1 MMHYLIL
8 IFMNTSFTWCVYTV
22 CMHGTLCS
30 IFFSPRNIHTY
41 TQSGR
46 QVHSN
51 HHGLMS
57 IISVNWIKLRRE
69 WENEMMQ
76 DKSGENIEWVIF
88 FVINNIAFTYM
99 HEISRSILILK
110 KIYYFLTGRNNNLEA
125 NSMWVVVYIAVVLMV

>member
-1 MMHYLIL
+1 MHRA
-8 IFMNTSFTWCVYTV
+8 
-22 CMHGTLCS
+22 LCS
-30 IFFSPRNIHTY
+30 IFFSPRSRHTY

-76 DKSGENIEWVIF
+76 DKSGENIE
-88 FVINNIAFTYM
+88 
-99 HEISRSILILK
+99 
-110 KIYYFLTGRNNNLEA
+110 
-125 NSMWVVVYIAVVLMV
+125 

>member
-1 MMHYLIL
+1 
-8 IFMNTSFTWCVYTV
+8 
-22 CMHGTLCS
+22 
-30 IFFSPRNIHTY
+30 
-41 TQSGR
+41 
-46 QVHSN
+46 
-51 HHGLMS
+51 MS